1 MGQIRPRFGG
11 IGTVRCAPDSG
22 LRGAFPDRRRCAG
35 TGRSAYPR
43 RLRPRP
49 TALHLLKIYLYG
61 YSTAF
66 SGLLFL
72 NREQPPPPSFDDSPP
87 AAVAPHG
94 WNARVAP
101 REGGFDRRRYSVP
114 VGLVTAPYV
123 DEPCERRTGCPDRFS
138 AAPLVPPYRRFRL
151 RELPAPQVP
160 RFPERQPDRRVKPP
174 VPQPRASSSPTWRP
188 SARSRARPAR
198 RSSPRAPFAA
208 R

>member
-66 SGLLFL
+66 SGLLFP
-72 NREQPPPPSFDDSPP
+72 NREQPPPPSFDDLAP
-87 AAVAPHG
+87 AAVALHG
-94 WNARVAP
+94 WSARVAP
-101 REGGFDRRRYSVP
+101 REGGFDRRRYSP
-114 VGLVTAPYV
+114 APRLIGTPRKRTISAREV
-123 DEPCERRTGCPDRFS
+123 SHGQSRERCWS
-138 AAPLVPPYRRFRL
+138 AAGRRG
-151 RELPAPQVP
+151 ATA
-160 RFPERQPDRRVKPP
+160 RV
-174 VPQPRASSSPTWRP
+174 WR
-188 SARSRARPAR
+188 SGARPRWQDVAT
-198 RSSPRAPFAA
+198 A
-208 R
+208 